1 MTAPVSKHMAWSTG
15 TAKKGI
21 GSKSRGAEGELNTT
35 HTHTQKHPAS
45 NFNST
50 EQYMVAAADCS
61 LMDGAGNTAGT
72 TFLLTTAIL
81 ILRAICLR
89 GGIQV
94 AG

>member
-1 MTAPVSKHMAWSTG
+1 
-15 TAKKGI
+15 
-21 GSKSRGAEGELNTT
+21 
-35 HTHTQKHPAS
+35 
-45 NFNST
+45 
-50 EQYMVAAADCS
+50 MVAAADCS